1 MADTTHTT
9 STPKEESQTTGFKF
23 PFGNCEDMF
32 NMMQNC
38 CGSDKSSFD
47 CCAMMQQMCGGTPKE
62 KEADKE

>member
-1 MADTTHTT
+1 MTDTKQTT

-23 PFGNCEDMF
+23 PFGNCKEMF
-32 NMMQNC
+32 KMMQNC

-47 CCAMMQQMCGGTPKE
+47 CCAKMQQMCGETPKE